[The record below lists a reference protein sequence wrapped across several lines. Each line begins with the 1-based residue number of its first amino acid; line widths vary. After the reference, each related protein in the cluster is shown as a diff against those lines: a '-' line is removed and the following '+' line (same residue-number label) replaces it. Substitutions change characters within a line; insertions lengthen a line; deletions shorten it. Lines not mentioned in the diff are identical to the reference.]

1 MMMKGDRIPDQLW
14 KAIVNNDR
22 SYDNRFIY
30 AVATTGIFCKPS
42 CKSKVPNK
50 ENVYIFQNAQ
60 EALEA
65 NFRPCK
71 RCKPTDER
79 LPDQAWVEQIAKYI
93 RTHYA
98 EPLTLQ
104 TIAEKCH
111 GSPYHLHR
119 TFKRIKG
126 ITPAAYIQ
134 KRRIEKA
141 IQALRETDLTVRE
154 IAKSVGIP
162 NTPYFITLFKRIVGS
177 TPSEYRHAVRN
188 RRLDMGRQHDGAS
201 GHKSELPHVNPNADH
216 FLDNN
221 PHHFYTGCQ

>member
-1 MMMKGDRIPDQLW
+1 MLPSNPPQFQYLALIFAVPYIQHTKGYNENEVMTMKADRIPDQLW
-14 KAIVNNDR
+14 NAIVSNDR
-22 SYDNRFIY
+22 SFDNQFFY
-30 AVATTGIFCKPS
+30 AIATTGIFCKPS
-42 CKSKVPNK
+42 CKSKIPNK

-79 LPDQAWVEQIAKYI
+79 LPDQAWVDQITQYI
-93 RTHYA
+93 HTHYA

-104 TIAEKCH
+104 TIADMCH

-126 ITPAAYIQ
+126 ITPTAYIQ
-134 KRRIEKA
+134 KQRIEKA
-141 IQALRETDLTVRE
+141 IQALLETELTVHE

-162 NTPYFITLFKRIVGS
+162 NTPYFITLFKRAVGS
-177 TPSEYRHAVRN
+177 TPSEYRYVSRKGS
-188 RRLDMGRQHDGAS
+188 LSMQ
-201 GHKSELPHVNPNADH
+201 
-216 FLDNN
+216 
-221 PHHFYTGCQ
+221 